1 MNIEVIKANHII
13 KWFIEAA
20 KSMNANKEYLT
31 QLDSDIGDA
40 DHGFNMV
47 RGFNKVYNRTNEFL
61 LQENLGILTKDIAMT
76 LLSSIGGAAGPLY
89 GSFFLE
95 FSKKLDK
102 KTTLNLS
109 EFSEVFEL
117 GTIAVEHRGNAT
129 FGDKTLIDVLVPAS
143 EALKKAVKNKKTL
156 VEGINLMAKEA
167 ELGMNATIPLIAK
180 KGRASYL
187 GVRSVG
193 YKDPGAASCYF
204 LLLALK
210 ETMTQL

>member
-1 MNIEVIKANHII
+1 MNIELIKANQIV
-13 KWFIEAA
+13 KWFIIAA

-47 RGFNKVYNRTNEFL
+47 RGFDKVYNRANEYY
-61 LQENLGILTKDIAMT
+61 LQDNIGILTKDIAMT

-95 FSKKLDK
+95 FSKTLGN
-102 KTTLNLS
+102 KTTLNLFD
-109 EFSEVFEL
+109 FSEAFEL
-117 GTIAVEHRGNAT
+117 GTNAVKYRGNT
-129 FGDKTLIDVLVPAS
+129 TVGDKTLIDVLVPAS
-143 EALKKAVKNKKTL
+143 EALKKAVKNNKSL
-156 VEGINLMAKEA
+156 IEGISLMVREA

-193 YKDPGAASCYF
+193 YKDPGAASCFF
-204 LLLALK
+204 LLSSLK
-210 ETMTQL
+210 ETLTQL

>member
-156 VEGINLMAKEA
+156 AEGINLMAKEA